1 MSLMKEVSEVA
12 LPQSGRLA
20 PFDASL
26 LERPTGE
33 VWSPYTV
40 IACYDT
46 EYCANDSFDAD
57 IDPTKVNFLLSMQLS
72 LFVRR
77 DGDQWEYFEEF
88 RLPDGDRPKLAQLTG
103 WALDLAGIPR
113 RSEDPVPILLVA
125 HYTVAEWAMLADRND
140 WKEALTAIGKTL
152 ITTSDLHMK
161 ATRRGRHATDISLT
175 LRDTML
181 LTPGRGGLDKASA
194 ICSVPKLKLDQFG
207 HSRADMLRLF
217 HEDPELFES
226 YAMTDTRAGLEY
238 LVKIGNT
245 VERITGVAKL
255 PMTLGG
261 MSATGFR
268 AWLDRSGYGY
278 DAYHGN
284 IEKMVLDKRGKQKTI
299 KIKSMN
305 RQLSDTIAIS
315 CFHGGRNFAAR
326 HEHVKLPRNK
336 VVVDFDL
343 AGAYPAA
350 MAVLPAIDF
359 NIPPTLVRHESE
371 LLSFFAAAN
380 GAYLPIGLG
389 EVGFEFPEGVE
400 PCLPMLTDYGLLY
413 PRKGISHC
421 GLPELLLAKARGA
434 KLILRSFYKW
444 QPITDGVSV
453 ISAFGDYLRVIVQER
468 AKHDKSTIE
477 NGLYKEAANSLYG
490 KLAQGSKKRNVRDLE
505 GHYAELPES
514 QITNVV
520 YAAMTTSLVR
530 AALCSMEDAMQ
541 QAGAELLASTTDGC
555 MGVFEVTNI
564 RHFSPKS
571 MPSFADLI
579 PEYGQ
584 ITQRYLAIKAM
595 QQGRINLGLD
605 PDGWIEAKHIG
616 DEYVVFKTR
625 GYSLALDGKTTFNAK
640 GGHKIDGVPDEVK
653 DVLEELFAED
663 KPSVLRFRRLISCY
677 DIADGKADDLVS
689 KNETR
694 RANTDWDWKRD
705 LQPDGSSKPF
715 ENIGEVYR
723 HREAAAIIRKRG
735 NKATREAVK
744 LNLAGIKIHGG
755 SEQTIRRML
764 LRAIM
769 HHAGGWSPG
778 NLKYAEIAQKLD
790 IKIQDVKNAKRCE
803 YKPQTLPRGP
813 LFEKVAAD
821 ICERLGMSLNDEMR
835 SAVCRPE

>member
-1 MSLMKEVSEVA
+1 MSIMKEESEVA
-12 LPQSGRLA
+12 ISQDGRLT
-20 PFDASL
+20 PFNASL
-26 LERPTGE
+26 LERPTGD
-33 VWSPYTV
+33 VWSPYRV

-46 EYCANDSFDAD
+46 EYCSHDGFDPD
-57 IDPTKVNFLLSMQLS
+57 IDPTRVNFLLSMQLS

-77 DGDQWEYFEEF
+77 GRDQWEYLEEF
-88 RLPDGDRPKLAQLTG
+88 KLPDGDRPKLAQLTG

-113 RSEDPVPILLVA
+113 RSKKPVPILLVA
-125 HYTVAEWAMLADRND
+125 HYTVAEWAMLADRNN

-152 ITTSDLHMK
+152 ITARDLQMK
-161 ATRRGRHATDISLT
+161 ATRPGGHATDIRLT

-181 LTPGRGGLDKASA
+181 LTPGRGSLEKASA
-194 ICSVPKLKLDQFG
+194 ICSVPKLKLEQFG

-217 HEDPELFES
+217 QEDPELFKS

-238 LVKIGNT
+238 LVKIGNK

-268 AWLDRSGYGY
+268 AWLDSSGYGS

-284 IEKMVLDKRGKQKTI
+284 VEKTVLDKRGKQKKI

-315 CFHGGRNFAAR
+315 CFHGGRNYAAR
-326 HEHVKLPRNK
+326 HDHVKLPRNK
-336 VVVDFDL
+336 MVVDFDL

-389 EVGFEFPEGVE
+389 EVGFEFPTGVE
-400 PCLPMLTDYGLLY
+400 PCLPVSTDYGLLY
-413 PRKGISHC
+413 PRTGISHC

-434 KLILRSFYKW
+434 KIVLRSFYKW
-444 QPITDGVSV
+444 QPILDGVSV
-453 ISAFGDYLRVIVQER
+453 ISAFGDYLRGIVQER
-468 AKHDKSTIE
+468 AKHDKSSIE

-490 KLAQGSKKRNVRDLE
+490 KLAQGSKVRNVRDLA

-541 QAGAELLASTTDGC
+541 DAGAELLASTTDGC
-555 MGVFEVTNI
+555 MGVFEVTDN

-571 MPSFADLI
+571 MPAFADLI

-605 PDGWIEAKHIG
+605 PEGWIEAKHLG
-616 DEYVVFKTR
+616 DEYEVFKTR
-625 GYSLALDGKTTFNAK
+625 GYFLAQDGKQTFIAK
-640 GGHKIDGVPDEVK
+640 GGHKIDGVPDDVK
-653 DVLEELFAED
+653 DVLEELFDED
-663 KPSVLRFRRLISCY
+663 KPSVLSFRRLISCY
-677 DIADGKADDLVS
+677 DIADGKEDDLVS
-689 KNETR
+689 KNEAR

-705 LQPDGSSKPF
+705 LQADGSSKPF
-715 ENIGEVYR
+715 EDIGEVYR

-735 NKATREAVK
+735 NRATREAVK
-744 LNLAGIKIHGG
+744 LNLAGVKIHGG
-755 SEQTIRRML
+755 SEQTIHRML
-764 LRAIM
+764 LRAVM

-778 NLKYAEIAQKLD
+778 KLKYAEIAKKLGVS
-790 IKIQDVKNAKRCE
+790 IQDLKNAKRRE
-803 YKPQTLPRGP
+803 YRPQTLPRGP

-821 ICERLGMSLNDEMR
+821 LCQRLGLTLSDQMR
-835 SAVCRPE
+835 NTVCLPE